1 MSNNNNCPIFPL
13 RTILFPDSRL
23 PLRIFEPRYIDMV
36 SKCMKDSS
44 EFGVVLSR
52 ESNDPK
58 MFETYNIGT
67 MAKIIDWEQGNDGL
81 LGITTIGTNKF
92 KLLGMNK
99 QEDGLNIGDVEIIER
114 EGDFKPTEGFSNL
127 VSLLKAILE
136 DINLYNDDEKK
147 LESAS
152 WVSYRFA
159 EILPLKLEDKQK
171 CLEIDDPI
179 IRLNY
184 LEPLIRMIRDCLLYT
199 SPSPRDRG

>member
-1 MSNNNNCPIFPL
+1 MSNDENCPIFPL
-13 RTILFPDSRL
+13 RTMLFPDSRL

-36 SKCMKDSS
+36 SKCMKDSL
-44 EFGVVLSR
+44 EFGVILSR

-81 LGITTIGTNKF
+81 LGITAIGTNKF

-114 EGDFKPTEGFSNL
+114 EGDFKPTENFSNL
-127 VSLLKAILE
+127 VSLLKAILD

-159 EILPLKLEDKQK
+159 EILPLKFEDKQK

-184 LEPLIRMIRDCLLYT
+184 LEPLIRMIREN
-199 SPSPRDRG
+199 SQQ

>member
-1 MSNNNNCPIFPL
+1 MSNDENCPIFPL
-13 RTILFPDSRL
+13 RTMLFPDSKL

-36 SKCMKDSS
+36 SKCMKDSL
-44 EFGVVLSR
+44 EFGVILSR

-114 EGDFKPTEGFSNL
+114 EGDFKPTENFSNL
-127 VSLLKAILE
+127 VTLLKAILD

-152 WVSYRFA
+152 WVSFRFA

-184 LEPLIRMIRDCLLYT
+184 LEPLIRMIREN
-199 SPSPRDRG
+199 SQQ

>member
-1 MSNNNNCPIFPL
+1 MSNDENCPIFPL
-13 RTILFPDSRL
+13 RTMLFPDSRL

-36 SKCMKDSS
+36 SKCMKDSL
-44 EFGVVLSR
+44 EFGVILSR

-114 EGDFKPTEGFSNL
+114 EGDFKPTENFSNL
-127 VSLLKAILE
+127 VSLLKAILD

-147 LESAS
+147 FESAS
-152 WVSYRFA
+152 WVSFRFA

-184 LEPLIRMIRDCLLYT
+184 LEPLIRIIREN
-199 SPSPRDRG
+199 SQQ